1 MYVMSLQVERA
12 RVRFLDQ
19 LVRERQLERQL
30 EGVDDVGPVG
40 EEVVYCC
47 LTLSQTT
54 NFKLPNSKSLQR
66 TFLNLRK
73 MAESS
78 PKG

>member
-1 MYVMSLQVERA
+1 MSKMYMYVMSLQVERA

-19 LVRERQLERQL
+19 LVRERQLEHQL

-40 EEVVYCC
+40 EEVVYCS

-54 NFKLPNSKSLQR
+54 NFRFFRIQR
-66 TFLNLRK
+66 VCRGHF
-73 MAESS
+73 
-78 PKG
+78 